1 MEKETILAKLH
12 ISMKYSRTTLNWFK
26 KAQAKELWFA
36 QENGAVFFSEFRGQW
51 ERNLVKTCEPI
62 VQSYFKRLDCPP
74 DLLPRI
80 VVYESYPGSWI
91 MEAAIV
97 MFASVGTAYT
107 ILKALAELPQIADGL
122 TELKDRLKEEFTGI
136 VNENIRGH
144 FASSAQEQDLP
155 RPPQNPAVADF
166 VIDARPI
173 LSLTPSEMKSHKIH
187 LSVGVSR
194 NAFTLENL
202 GDDTLHDIRI
212 GLFKSD
218 SQRNQWSYA
227 DSYMGNISLLSFHQT
242 VTKDLG
248 DFRNVSRQPFRLD
261 DPHPLHVDC
270 WVQDVHGI
278 YLFMFYLED

>member
-12 ISMKYSRTTLNWFK
+12 ISMKYSRTTLNWLK
-26 KAQAKELWFA
+26 KAKEKKLWLAK
-36 QENGAVFFSEFRGQW
+36 ENGAVFFSEFRGQW
-51 ERNLVKTCEPI
+51 ERNLVNSCEPI
-62 VQSYFKRLDCPP
+62 VQSFFKQLDCPP
-74 DLLPRI
+74 DRLPRV
-80 VVYESYPGSWI
+80 VVYESYPGSWV

-107 ILKALAELPQIADGL
+107 ILKGLSELPKIADGL
-122 TELKDRLKEEFTGI
+122 TELKDRLKEKFTGI
-136 VNENIRGH
+136 ANEDIRGH
-144 FASSAQEQDLP
+144 FTSSAQELGLP
-155 RPPQNPAVADF
+155 EPPQNPAVTDF

-173 LSLTPSEMKSHKIH
+173 LSITPSEMKSHKVH

-194 NAFTLENL
+194 DAFTLENL
-202 GDDTLHDIRI
+202 GDDTLRDIRI

-218 SQRNQWSYA
+218 SERNQWSYA
-227 DSYMGNISLLSFHQT
+227 DSYMGNISLLSSQQT

-248 DFRNVSRQPFRLD
+248 DFRNASSQPFLLD